1 MEQVNFGYSTKN
13 IPVPKDD
20 TYLQLLTAKWRK
32 FAHNARKEAFHFL
45 KKTAST
51 SKKETYGF
59 KSTNPASS
67 VALLKPFED
76 AFTEVVMNVKFGR
89 KPNVFQQHIKQDV
102 MRINSENRPHIK
114 GDKSSFYY
122 IIEAEQYNKLVDKE
136 IHKEYK
142 IASDKV
148 IENIDNSQK
157 QIVKDLDLSD
167 RVFVTTQRQ
176 AFATLKDHKEN
187 FHSNPKVRLINPAKP
202 ETGIISK
209 KILEKINF
217 TVREKSGLQQWQN
230 TSAVVN
236 WFKNIEDK
244 NAKTFI
250 KFDVV
255 SFYPSITKK
264 LFKDAI
270 AWARQFVEITEKQ
283 EHIMVESKNSLLFKD
298 GKTWTKKGDS
308 SFDVAQGSYDGAETC
323 ELVGL
328 FVLDEL
334 SKIRGLDVGLYRD
347 DGLGVTRAPPRQA
360 EIIRKR
366 VVEVC
371 KKFGLSTT
379 SSANSKREEFLDV
392 FFDLENDSFRPY
404 LKPNNVPQYVH
415 KMSNHPP
422 AVLKNIPEGVNKR
435 LSSISSN
442 EEMFETAAPIYREAL
457 ARSGYDYQLRFNPEA
472 ANPPK
477 KKRKRSR
484 KILWFNPPFSLNV
497 KTNIAKEF
505 LKLIDRFFPPGHPL
519 RQIFNR
525 NRVKVSYSCTPNMEA
540 VISRRN
546 KMALQQPTPPEELC
560 NCGTKVCP
568 LGGQCLSKN
577 IVYEAKVTQENGT
590 QNFYTGLSSTTFKER
605 LGVHRHS
612 FKNRDDNQTALSK
625 FIWALKDKGLN
636 YEVSWRLLARGNTF
650 CPVAGVCWLCIKEK
664 FYILFR
670 PNSADIN
677 SRDEILENC
686 RHVKSKLLIHE
697 KKKRPG

>member
-1 MEQVNFGYSTKN
+1 M
-13 IPVPKDD
+13 
-20 TYLQLLTAKWRK
+20 
-32 FAHNARKEAFHFL
+32 
-45 KKTAST
+45 
-51 SKKETYGF
+51 
-59 KSTNPASS
+59 
-67 VALLKPFED
+67 
-76 AFTEVVMNVKFGR
+76 
-89 KPNVFQQHIKQDV
+89 
-102 MRINSENRPHIK
+102 
-114 GDKSSFYY
+114 
-122 IIEAEQYNKLVDKE
+122 
-136 IHKEYK
+136 
-142 IASDKV
+142 
-148 IENIDNSQK
+148 
-157 QIVKDLDLSD
+157 
-167 RVFVTTQRQ
+167 
-176 AFATLKDHKEN
+176 
-187 FHSNPKVRLINPAKP
+187 
-202 ETGIISK
+202 
-209 KILEKINF
+209 
-217 TVREKSGLQQWQN
+217 
-230 TSAVVN
+230 
-236 WFKNIEDK
+236 
-244 NAKTFI
+244 
-250 KFDVV
+250 
-255 SFYPSITKK
+255 
-264 LFKDAI
+264 
-270 AWARQFVEITEKQ
+270 
-283 EHIMVESKNSLLFKD
+283 
-298 GKTWTKKGDS
+298 
-308 SFDVAQGSYDGAETC
+308 AQGSYDGAETC

-328 FVLDEL
+328 FVLNDL

-347 DGLGVTRAPPRQA
+347 DGLGATRAPPRQA
-360 EIIRKR
+360 EIIRKK

-371 KKFGLSTT
+371 KNFGLSTT
-379 SSANSKREEFLDV
+379 STANSKREEFLDV
-392 FFDLENDSFRPY
+392 FFDLENNSFRPY

-457 ARSGYDYQLRFNPEA
+457 ARSGYDYQLKFNPEA

-477 KKRKRSR
+477 RKRKRSR
-484 KILWFNPPFSLNV
+484 KILWCNPPFSLNV

-560 NCGTKVCP
+560 NCGGKVCP

-612 FKNRDDNQTALSK
+612 FKKRDDNQTEFSK

-636 YEVSWRLLARGNTF
+636 YKVSWRLLARGNTF